1 MDSYGLPNSPQFDR
15 QVFRGFY
22 GATGGGST
30 WQVYNVPRGKS
41 MLHIFMLG
49 AGGGGGSGVVGAVST
64 AGGGGGGGSG
74 GQTIIEMPIA
84 LLPPRLYVNAAAGK
98 TGGGLASYV
107 AIQPQ
112 IATANHTVG
121 IANGGSGGGNASAG
135 SAGGAGNGGSIATN
149 ATMPLGWAFSKLVLA
164 GQAGIIGG
172 TNVAS
177 AALTHPTTG
186 LHVTGGTGGAGLPA
200 TATNGTNGGAITAI
214 AEPSDFKGLPTNTG
228 PTSTT
233 TPATNGNSGYQYTAA
248 GFYYIGGTGASST
261 HGSATGAGLVQGSGG
276 DGGIGCGGGG
286 MGGALT
292 GSTAG
297 VLSRGGDGIV
307 IITAY

>member
-1 MDSYGLPNSPQFDR
+1 MDNFGLPISPQFER
-15 QVFRGFY
+15 QIYRGFY
-22 GATGGGST
+22 GSSGGGTSF
-30 WQVYNVPRGKS
+30 QVYNVPQGKS

-49 AGGGGGSGVVGAVST
+49 AGGGGGSGVVGANST
-64 AGGGGGGGSG
+64 AAGGGGGGSG

-84 LLPPRLYVNAAAGK
+84 LLPPRLYVAVAAGK
-98 TGGGLASYV
+98 TAGGLASYV
-107 AIQPQ
+107 TTQPQ
-112 IATANHTVG
+112 IATANHIVG
-121 IANGGSGGGNASAG
+121 IANGGSGGGAAAG
-135 SAGGAGNGGSIATN
+135 ATAGGAGGGGSAATN
-149 ATMPLGWAFSKLVLA
+149 ATMPIGWAFSKLVLA

-172 TNVAS
+172 TTIAS

-200 TATNGTNGGAITAI
+200 AATNGTNGGAITAI
-214 AEPSDFKGLPTNTG
+214 AEPSNFKGLPTNTG
-228 PTSTT
+228 PTSAT
-233 TPATNGNSGYQYTAA
+233 TPATNGNSGYQYKDN